1 MGGVFGGSS
10 TVSVTDK
17 RINSMR
23 IQQSAYGLCQPLVY
37 GKNRVAANM
46 FWYGDFLAT
55 AHTTTKKSGG
65 KGGGSVKTK
74 TTTYTY
80 SASMMLGLCEN
91 KIRDISTIWRDKE
104 QIVTKAINGTQIK
117 PIDQL
122 GFELFDGD
130 YNPVWGYLV
139 SKHPNQALH
148 YPYLGYV
155 ACANY
160 ELGGSAV
167 LSNHNFEVISD
178 ITFQSKNLFK
188 SDAVRHNKTVAANG
202 VISYTGHGCTNF
214 LPVIPGKKYT
224 LSGRR
229 TRYYYAFFSD
239 AQDSAV
245 ISSTLATN
253 SSMPLTITVPAGAK
267 YVVFDL
273 YQSSSMDYSNIQFE
287 KGEVATSYSSY
298 SGSKPDANPAD
309 VIEDYVTNPRYGAA
323 PNLDMVNLTE
333 FRDYCA
339 ATGLLISP
347 VFTEQ
352 RPAHETI
359 AEIVEAVNCAVV
371 PSPEGLKIR
380 SFGDSAV
387 TGNGS
392 TYAPNLTPVYHLTD
406 DDFIGKEEPVRVRRS
421 RDTDAFN
428 HVQIEYANRFN
439 QYNVETVEA
448 KDQANIEMFGLRTQD
463 PVKYDFFCEPKI
475 ARHAAQLLLQR
486 RLYVRNEYEFQLGWK
501 YCLLE
506 PMDIVTITDESLGL
520 DQFPVRITRVE
531 EDEDGLL
538 TITAEEL
545 AVGSRSAVE
554 YDLQSSNG
562 YQGGNEEP
570 GNVNAPVIFEPPLDL
585 TGGKNQLWIAA
596 SGGLNWGGC
605 TVWVSLDNE
614 TYEAIGTIYGS
625 ARYGTLVSAINASVS
640 SMQVQLN
647 TSSQLFSGT
656 LEEAQVDATLCRVGE
671 EFFSYVNANLD
682 GSGLYTLSG
691 ALRGRYGQAI
701 AHNASE
707 PFVRI
712 DRAIF
717 EYDFNPNMIGKQI
730 YLKFTSFNGLEQ
742 KEETLDEVAAYD
754 YTVTGGTPPSVK
766 GLSLQ
771 SAFVGTSFKVQ
782 WQATAGATGYVVQI
796 RSGGVLLRT
805 VETTNT
811 DYSYSMEEAKIDGV
825 QRAYTIR
832 VASKNGSITSSF
844 SELNINNAAP
854 PALTSV
860 YTSAAETSITVTWIP
875 SEVPD
880 LKDYQV
886 WISTTQGFDPE
897 TTTPRWTGTE
907 NACMITGL
915 SSTTIY
921 YIRVAARDV
930 WKQTSWNYS
939 AEITQVTAD
948 G

>member
-104 QIVTKAINGTQIK
+104 QIVTKAINGIQIK

-178 ITFQSKNLFK
+178 ITFSE
-188 SDAVRHNKTVAANG
+188 
-202 VISYTGHGCTNF
+202 
-214 LPVIPGKKYT
+214 
-224 LSGRR
+224 
-229 TRYYYAFFSD
+229 
-239 AQDSAV
+239 
-245 ISSTLATN
+245 
-253 SSMPLTITVPAGAK
+253 
-267 YVVFDL
+267 
-273 YQSSSMDYSNIQFE
+273 SNH
-287 KGEVATSYSSY
+287 
-298 SGSKPDANPAD
+298 DANPAD
-309 VIEDYVTNPRYGAA
+309 VIKDYVTNPRYGAA
-323 PNLDMVNLTE
+323 PGLHMADLTE
-333 FRDYCA
+333 FRDYCT
-339 ATGLLISP
+339 ATGLFISP

-392 TYAPNLTPVYHLTD
+392 TYIPNLTPVYHLTD
-406 DDFIGKEEPVRVRRS
+406 EDFIGKEEPVRVRRS

-570 GNVNAPVIFEPPLDL
+570 GNVNAPVIF
-585 TGGKNQLWIAA
+585 
-596 SGGLNWGGC
+596 
-605 TVWVSLDNE
+605 
-614 TYEAIGTIYGS
+614 
-625 ARYGTLVSAINASVS
+625 
-640 SMQVQLN
+640 
-647 TSSQLFSGT
+647 
-656 LEEAQVDATLCRVGE
+656 
-671 EFFSYVNANLD
+671 
-682 GSGLYTLSG
+682 
-691 ALRGRYGQAI
+691 
-701 AHNASE
+701 
-707 PFVRI
+707 
-712 DRAIF
+712 
-717 EYDFNPNMIGKQI
+717 
-730 YLKFTSFNGLEQ
+730 
-742 KEETLDEVAAYD
+742 
-754 YTVTGGTPPSVK
+754 
-766 GLSLQ
+766 
-771 SAFVGTSFKVQ
+771 
-782 WQATAGATGYVVQI
+782 
-796 RSGGVLLRT
+796 
-805 VETTNT
+805 
-811 DYSYSMEEAKIDGV
+811 
-825 QRAYTIR
+825 
-832 VASKNGSITSSF
+832 
-844 SELNINNAAP
+844 
-854 PALTSV
+854 
-860 YTSAAETSITVTWIP
+860 
-875 SEVPD
+875 
-880 LKDYQV
+880 
-886 WISTTQGFDPE
+886 
-897 TTTPRWTGTE
+897 
-907 NACMITGL
+907 
-915 SSTTIY
+915 
-921 YIRVAARDV
+921 
-930 WKQTSWNYS
+930 
-939 AEITQVTAD
+939 
-948 G
+948 

>member
-104 QIVTKAINGTQIK
+104 QIVTKAINGIQIK

-155 ACANY
+155 ACPNY

-178 ITFQSKNLFK
+178 ITFSE
-188 SDAVRHNKTVAANG
+188 
-202 VISYTGHGCTNF
+202 
-214 LPVIPGKKYT
+214 
-224 LSGRR
+224 
-229 TRYYYAFFSD
+229 
-239 AQDSAV
+239 
-245 ISSTLATN
+245 
-253 SSMPLTITVPAGAK
+253 
-267 YVVFDL
+267 
-273 YQSSSMDYSNIQFE
+273 SNH
-287 KGEVATSYSSY
+287 
-298 SGSKPDANPAD
+298 DANPAD
-309 VIEDYVTNPRYGAA
+309 VIKDYVTNPRYGAA

-392 TYAPNLTPVYHLTD
+392 TYIPNLTPVYHLTD
-406 DDFIGKEEPVRVRRS
+406 EDFIGKEEPVRVRRS

-596 SGGLNWGGC
+596 SSGLNWGGC

-701 AHNASE
+701 AHNPSE